1 MWPLLGGV
9 DTMHGRSRRQTFADF
24 FPHKNIPDKPFLISL
39 SDNPQKDTN
48 HLWTNWSQTWKFRT
62 GLEEIKYEN
71 QRDHGDDKTFG
82 WQNTKS
88 SIFGYQES

>member
-48 HLWTNWSQTWKFRT
+48 HL
-62 GLEEIKYEN
+62 
-71 QRDHGDDKTFG
+71 
-82 WQNTKS
+82 
-88 SIFGYQES
+88 